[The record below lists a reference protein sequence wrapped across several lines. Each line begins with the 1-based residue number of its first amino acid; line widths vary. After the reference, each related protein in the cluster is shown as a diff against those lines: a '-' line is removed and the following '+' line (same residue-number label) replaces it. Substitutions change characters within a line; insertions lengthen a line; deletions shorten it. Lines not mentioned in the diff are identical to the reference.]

1 MSVSLQCVRENY
13 FSTPFRI
20 LYNLIRESYLLLNS
34 QNLMSLREKIKWI
47 NLAHIN
53 PYYYL

>member
-1 MSVSLQCVRENY
+1 VSLQCVRENY

-34 QNLMSLREKIKWI
+34 QNLMSLPEKINWI